1 MSRIICGMFD
11 RSVDADAALASLK
24 RDGFQAA
31 EVDNF
36 YVGPPGQH
44 SMTPIGGDAHSDA
57 GARFAGGGAMKG
69 ALIGLFP
76 GIAIGL
82 VASLKVGP
90 ESIPLLTLLGAL
102 IGAFA
107 GAMLKLHAPR
117 RGEATHEHPAE
128 PRGGRMVAVCVD
140 RTGTE
145 PRALEALRA
154 NGARD
159 VRRAEGEWSNGWRDF
174 DPRSPLA
181 PA

>member
-1 MSRIICGMFD
+1 MSRIVCGMFD
-11 RSVDADAALASLK
+11 RTVDADAAIAQLK
-24 RDGFQAA
+24 REGLQPT
-31 EVDNF
+31 EVDSF
-36 YVGPPGQH
+36 YVGPPGQNNL
-44 SMTPIGGDAHSDA
+44 TPIGGDAHSDA
-57 GARFAGGGAMKG
+57 GAQGAGAGAFRG

-76 GIAIGL
+76 GVAIGL
-82 VASLKVGP
+82 LASIKLGV

-117 RGEATHEHPAE
+117 RSLATREHPAE
-128 PRGGRMVAVCVD
+128 PRGGRMVAACVD
-140 RTGTE
+140 GGGAE
-145 PRALEALRA
+145 PRALEALRS

-159 VRRAEGEWSNGWRDF
+159 VRRAEGEWRNGWRDF

>member
-1 MSRIICGMFD
+1 MSRIVCGMFD
-11 RSVDADAALASLK
+11 TTVNADAAIAELK
-24 RDGFQAA
+24 RQGLNPSEIDT
-31 EVDNF
+31 F
-36 YVGPPGQH
+36 YVDPPGQH
-44 SMTPIGGDAHSDA
+44 NLTPIGGDAHSDA

-82 VASLKVGP
+82 VASLKLGV

-117 RGEATHEHPAE
+117 RGEATREHPAE

-140 RTGTE
+140 RGGTE
-145 PRALEALRA
+145 ARALEALRG

-159 VRRAEGEWSNGWRDF
+159 VRRAEGEWRDGWRDF